1 MRLGRAPSD
10 LPAALCRS
18 AATLVLLAHP
28 CSAGLDSYTELD
40 RVNGWLIERKQGAD
54 GALSC
59 RAFLPSGASWF
70 SGNIHLDAVGEL
82 VVPAGL
88 SFEADQQELEDVREA
103 LERCGSDFLYLPF

>member
-1 MRLGRAPSD
+1 MRLGCAPSD

-54 GALSC
+54 GAMSC

-70 SGNIHLDAVGEL
+70 SANIHLDDAGDL
-82 VVPAGL
+82 VVPAGRN
-88 SFEADQQELEDVREA
+88 FEAEQQELEDVREA
-103 LERCGSDFLYLPF
+103 LERCRSDVLYLPF

>member
-1 MRLGRAPSD
+1 MRLGCGPLD
-10 LPAALCRS
+10 LPAALYRS

-40 RVNGWLIERKQGAD
+40 RVNGWLVERKQGAD

-70 SGNIHLDAVGEL
+70 SGNIHLDAAGEL
-82 VVPAGL
+82 VVPPGR
-88 SFEADQQELEDVREA
+88 SFEAELQELEDVREA
-103 LERCGSDFLYLPF
+103 LERCRSDFLYLPL

>member
-1 MRLGRAPSD
+1 MRLGCAPSD

-54 GALSC
+54 GSLSC
-59 RAFLPSGASWF
+59 RAYLPSGASWF
-70 SGNIHLDAVGEL
+70 SGNIHLDARGEL
-82 VVPAGL
+82 VVPAGR
-88 SFEADQQELEDVREA
+88 SFEAEQQEIESVRAA
-103 LERCGSDFLYLPF
+103 LDRCGRDFLYLPL